1 MNELKKYHKLLYDII
16 VDLHDMIQ
24 KVIKRLGYDD
34 IITYRWIHINNDIV
48 HMIWYHTYD
57 IVYDNN
63 DIIYYYDMILYVM
76 LMGS

>member
-34 IITYRWIHINNDIV
+34 IITYR
-48 HMIWYHTYD
+48 
-57 IVYDNN
+57 
-63 DIIYYYDMILYVM
+63 
-76 LMGS
+76 

>member
-34 IITYRWIHINNDIV
+34 IITYGWIHINNDIV